1 MNVKTFIDRPVLSI
15 VISVFIVLLGI
26 ISLLNLPIEKY
37 PDIAPPT
44 VVVMAQYPGAS
55 ADAIQKSVVVPLE
68 EAINGVE
75 NMIYMTSSASN
86 SGVAEISVYFRQG
99 TDADMA
105 QVNVQNRVAQAT
117 GMLPAEVTRIG
128 LTTYKKQPSML
139 RTFTLYSPNS
149 TYDED
154 FIANYINIH
163 IKPEMLRIKGVG
175 TVVVMGG
182 DYSMRIWL
190 DPAKMAQYGLVPSD
204 ITALLAEQNIEAA
217 TGSFGE
223 NYDQTFHYAMK
234 YRGRRVTEEEFGD
247 IVVQTL
253 PSGENLKLKD
263 IARISL
269 GLNNYNYKGATNGC
283 PGIGN
288 LVFQTAGSNATQINK
303 DIDKLFEQVQ
313 ADLPADLVLMTL
325 EDSNDFLFASI
336 KNVVVS
342 LLIAILL
349 VFLVVYFFLQD
360 FRATLVPTIGI
371 IVSLIGTFAFIQV
384 AGFTLNLLTLF
395 ALVLVIGTVV
405 DNSIVVVEAVQA
417 RFDAGYKSA
426 YQATVDAMGGLT
438 AALFTTTLVF
448 MAVFI
453 PVSFMGGTTGV
464 FYKQFGLTMAV
475 AVGISFVSA
484 LTLSPALCAIML
496 KPNPEEGEGSRVAQR
511 VRTAYQVSY
520 RTLMKRYT
528 SAAMFFIRR
537 RWLVWGTI
545 VLTIALLVYF
555 LQTTKT
561 GLVPDEDTGIL
572 MVDISTPVGSG
583 VNQTNHI
590 VHRIDSCVRLI
601 PEVQAVNAVSG
612 EGIISGTGTNMGM
625 LIVKL
630 RPWEERTHKGQD
642 NKSVMNK
649 IYAMTAEIKDASLF
663 VLAPSMIPG
672 YGTGGGFEFHVQ
684 DKVGGSVQDMFAIVQ
699 NYLNALRQRQEI
711 AAAYSSYNIDYPM
724 YMVDVD
730 ASRCKRAGV
739 SPAEVLSCLGGY
751 YGGIYASN
759 FNRFTKVYRVM
770 IQASPELVHD
780 QSSLNNVFVRLH
792 NGEMS
797 PISQYITLQKVYDP
811 LVLKRFNLYT
821 SIGVNGNIAPGYSSG
836 DAIRAIKEVA
846 AETLPRGYS
855 IDFSGITR
863 EEEQTGSGNTAF
875 IFIICIVF
883 IYLVMA
889 ALYESFFIPFAVIL
903 SVPFGL
909 MGSFLFARMLGL
921 ENNIYLQVG
930 LIMLIGLLA
939 KTAILLTEYASQCRN
954 AGMSL
959 KQSAFFA
966 AKMRMRPILMTALT
980 MVFGML
986 PLMFATGVG
995 ANGNRTIGA
1004 GAVGGE
1010 LIGTL
1015 ALLFIVPALFVI
1027 FQGLQEKVKPIREF
1041 TPSDDPLI
1049 QQELKNIE
1057 EYSRQK
1063 AMGGATVCVVAM
1075 LTLSLSS
1082 CGIYGKYKPVTTL
1095 DSSLYGDTLQHD
1107 TSAVMANLSWRE
1119 VFTDTLLQDLI
1130 DTALVR
1136 NLDLRISHEHVEQA
1150 KAGLLGAKL
1159 AYLPS
1164 IQLVP
1169 EGAFSPQY
1177 GVRQGQY
1184 DLLASASWEID
1195 IFGRTLN
1202 SMRGAKAAKA
1212 MTEDYEQA
1220 ARCGLIAGVAST
1232 YYTLLMLDEQLQVA
1246 QQTEMTWGKTVQTIR
1261 RMKEAGMANEAAVSQ
1276 MDATYFAIQTM
1287 VLDLNQSIREVE
1299 NALNL
1304 LLARPGSTSIRRSTL
1319 ALTAE
1324 LSPFSSSVEDSA
1336 SMLLPEIGIPV
1347 QMLYNRPD
1355 VRAAQQAMAKAHY
1368 ARQLATSNCLPKLTL
1383 SGLFGWTNYNYNTPL
1398 DPMTM
1403 ISTLTAGL
1411 FVPIFQSGRNIAQV
1425 RAAKSQLEESRMN
1438 FTKVVLAAGNEVN
1451 EALVDYQTSRRK
1463 SHLYDQQVEAL
1474 SRAREATELLMRYG
1488 STTYLD
1494 VLTAQNALLN
1504 AQFTRI
1510 ANLAQEQH
1518 ATVALYHA
1526 LGGGRAK

>member
-44 VVVMAQYPGAS
+44 IVVAAQYPGAS
-55 ADAIQKSVVVPLE
+55 ADAIQKAVVAPLE

-86 SGVAEISVYFRQG
+86 SGSAEISIYFRQG

-105 QVNVQNRVAQAT
+105 QVNVQNRVSQAT
-117 GMLPAEVTRIG
+117 GVLPAEVTRIG

-139 RTFTLYSPNS
+139 RTFALYSPNG

-154 FIANYINIH
+154 FISNYINIH

-190 DPAKMAQYGLVPSD
+190 NPAKMAQYGLVPSD
-204 ITALLAEQNIEAA
+204 ITALLGEQNIEAA

-223 NYDQTFHYAMK
+223 NYDQTFQYTMK
-234 YRGRRVTEEEFGD
+234 YRGRRITEEEFGE
-247 IVVQTL
+247 IVVKTL

-263 IARISL
+263 IAEISL
-269 GLNNYNYKGATNGC
+269 GLNTYNYKGQLNGC

-313 ADLPADLVLMTL
+313 KDLPKDLVLTTL
-325 EDSNDFLFASI
+325 ESSNDFLFASI
-336 KNVVVS
+336 KNVVIS
-342 LLIAILL
+342 LLLAILL
-349 VFLVVYFFLQD
+349 VFIVVYFFLQD

-371 IVSLIGTFAFIQV
+371 IVSLIGTFAFIKV

-426 YQATVDAMGGLT
+426 YKATVDAMGGLT

-475 AVGISFVSA
+475 AVGISFISA
-484 LTLSPALCAIML
+484 LTLSPALCALML
-496 KPNPEEGEGSRVAQR
+496 KPNPAEGEGSKIAQR
-511 VRTAYQVSY
+511 VRTVYQTSY
-520 RTLMKRYT
+520 NALIKRYT
-528 SAAMFFIRR
+528 GWAMVFIRR
-537 RWLVWGTI
+537 QWLVWGSIAVT
-545 VLTIALLVYF
+545 LALLVYF
-555 LQTTKT
+555 MQTTKT

-572 MVDISTPVGSG
+572 MVDISTPVGSS
-583 VNQTNHI
+583 VNQTSHI

-601 PEVQAVNAVSG
+601 PEIQTVNAVAG

-630 RPWEERTHKGQD
+630 RPWDERKHKGQD

-649 IYAMTAEIKDASLF
+649 IYGVTAGIKDASIF

-684 DKVGGSVQDMFAIVQ
+684 DKVGGSIQDMYAIVQ
-699 NYLNALRQRQEI
+699 NYLNALRQRPEI

-724 YMVDVD
+724 YIVDVD

-770 IQASPELVHD
+770 IQASPAFAHD
-780 QSSLNNVFVRLH
+780 LSSLDNVFVRLH
-792 NGEMS
+792 NGQMS

-821 SIGVNGNIAPGYSSG
+821 SIGVNGNIAAGYSSG
-836 DAIRAIKEVA
+836 DAINAIKEVA
-846 AETLPRGYS
+846 SQTLPRGYG

-863 EEEQTGSGNTAF
+863 EEEQTGSGNTAV

-909 MGSFLFARMLGL
+909 MGSFLFARLLGL

-939 KTAILLTEYASQCRN
+939 KTAILLTEYATQCRR

-1010 LIGTL
+1010 LVGTL

-1027 FQGLQEKVKPIREF
+1027 FQGLQEKFKPITEF

-1049 QQELKNIE
+1049 QQELENIRAYTEQKNQKSKAD
-1057 EYSRQK
+1057 SRK
-1063 AMGGATVCVVAM
+1063 PKSVTPILLLAILCTMPFT
-1075 LTLSLSS
+1075 S
-1082 CGIYGKYKPVTTL
+1082 CGLYSKYQPSEDMLPDTAI
-1095 DSSLYGDTLQHD
+1095 DSI
-1107 TSAVMANLSWRE
+1107 SWRE
-1119 VFTDTLLQDLI
+1119 VFTDPLLQDMI
-1130 DTALVR
+1130 DTALVH
-1136 NLDLRISHEHVEQA
+1136 NLDLQVAHEHVAQA
-1150 KAGLLGAKL
+1150 EAAVLGAKL

-1164 IQLVP
+1164 IGLPLSV
-1169 EGAFSPQY
+1169 GFSPQY
-1177 GVRQGQY
+1177 GVQQSGTY
-1184 DLLASASWEID
+1184 DLVAQASWEID

-1202 SMRGAKAAKA
+1202 SLRRAKATKS

-1232 YYTLLMLDEQLQVA
+1232 YYTLQMLDAQLAVSDSTA
-1246 QQTEMTWGKTVQTIR
+1246 RSWGKTVETIR
-1261 RMKEAGMANEAAVSQ
+1261 QLKEAGMANEVAVRQ
-1276 MDATYFAIQTM
+1276 LEANYFTIQTI
-1287 VLDLNQSIREVE
+1287 VLDYHHDINEVE
-1299 NALNL
+1299 NAMNL
-1304 LLARPGSTSIRRSTL
+1304 LLGRPSGTPIARK
-1319 ALTAE
+1319 ALTDDDGLMSLSE
-1324 LSPFSSSVEDSA
+1324 SGLLSLSPDGG
-1336 SMLLPEIGIPV
+1336 LPV
-1347 QMLYNRPD
+1347 QLLYNRPD
-1355 VRAAQQAMAKAHY
+1355 VRAAQAVMAQAHY
-1368 ARQLATSNCLPKLTL
+1368 ARQLATANCLPSLNL
-1383 SGLFGWTNYNYNTPL
+1383 SGLFGWTNNYYGTII

-1403 ISTLTAGL
+1403 ISTLAASL
-1411 FVPIFQSGRNIAQV
+1411 FVPIFNSGRNIAQV
-1425 RAAKSQLEESRMN
+1425 RAAKSQQREAIAQFS
-1438 FTKVVLAAGNEVN
+1438 KVVLAAGNEVN
-1451 EALVDYQTSRRK
+1451 EALMDYQTASAK
-1463 SHLYDQQVEAL
+1463 DSLYAAQVESLGKAY
-1474 SRAREATELLMRYG
+1474 EYTDYMMQYG
-1488 STTYLD
+1488 STTYLE
-1494 VLTAQNALLN
+1494 VLN
-1504 AQFTRI
+1504 AQNTLLSAQYAFI
-1510 ANLAQEQH
+1510 ANRTQKQLAL
-1518 ATVALYHA
+1518 VALYHA
-1526 LGGGRAK
+1526 LGGGRE

>member
-15 VISVFIVLLGI
+15 VISVFIVLIGA
-26 ISLLNLPIEKY
+26 ISLFTLPIEKY

-44 VVVMAQYPGAS
+44 IVVAAQYPGAS
-55 ADAIQKSVVVPLE
+55 ADAIQKAVVAPLE

-86 SGVAEISVYFRQG
+86 SGSAEISIYFRQG

-117 GMLPAEVTRIG
+117 GVLPAEVTRIG

-139 RTFTLYSPNS
+139 RTFALYSPNG

-154 FIANYINIH
+154 FISNYINIH

-190 DPAKMAQYGLVPSD
+190 NPAKMAQYGLVPSD
-204 ITALLAEQNIEAA
+204 ITALLGEQNIEAA

-223 NYDQTFHYAMK
+223 NYDQTFQYAMK
-234 YRGRRVTEEEFGD
+234 YRGRRVTEEEFGE

-263 IARISL
+263 IAEVKL
-269 GLNNYNYKGATNGC
+269 GLNTYNYKGQLNGC

-313 ADLPADLVLMTL
+313 KDLPKDLVLTTL
-325 EDSNDFLFASI
+325 ESSNDFLFASI
-336 KNVVVS
+336 KNVVIS
-342 LLIAILL
+342 LLLAIVL

-371 IVSLIGTFAFIQV
+371 IVSLIGTFAFIKV

-426 YQATVDAMGGLT
+426 YKATVDAMGGLT

-475 AVGISFVSA
+475 AVGISFISA

-496 KPNPEEGEGSRVAQR
+496 KPNPEEGEGSKFAQR
-511 VRTAYQVSY
+511 VRKAYTASHQA
-520 RTLMKRYT
+520 LMKRYT
-528 SAAMFFIRR
+528 KAAMVFIRR
-537 RWLVWGTI
+537 KWLVWGSII
-545 VLTIALLVYF
+545 VATGLLFYF

-572 MVDISTPVGSG
+572 MVDISTPVGSS
-583 VNQTNHI
+583 VNQTSHI

-601 PEVQAVNAVSG
+601 PEVQTVNAVAG

-630 RPWEERTHKGQD
+630 RPWDERTHKGQD

-649 IYAMTAEIKDASLF
+649 IDGMTAGIKDASIF

-684 DKVGGSVQDMFAIVQ
+684 DKAGGTIQDMYAIVQ
-699 NYLNALRQRQEI
+699 NYLNALRQRPEI

-724 YMVDVD
+724 YVVDVD

-770 IQASPELVHD
+770 IQASPEFAHD
-780 QSSLNNVFVRLH
+780 QSSLNNVFVRINSKMV
-792 NGEMS
+792 NGQMVNGGMS

-821 SIGVNGNIAPGYSSG
+821 SIGVNGNIAGGYSSG
-836 DAIRAIKEVA
+836 DAINAIKEVA
-846 AETLPRGYS
+846 AQTLPRGYG

-863 EEEQTGSGNTAF
+863 EEEQTGSGNTAV
-875 IFIICIVF
+875 IFAICLIF

-930 LIMLIGLLA
+930 LIMLIGLLS

-1010 LIGTL
+1010 LVGTL

-1027 FQGLQEKVKPIREF
+1027 FQGLQERVKPIREF

-1057 EYSRQK
+1057 EYNKQR
-1063 AMGGATVCVVAM
+1063 
-1075 LTLSLSS
+1075 
-1082 CGIYGKYKPVTTL
+1082 
-1095 DSSLYGDTLQHD
+1095 
-1107 TSAVMANLSWRE
+1107 
-1119 VFTDTLLQDLI
+1119 
-1130 DTALVR
+1130 
-1136 NLDLRISHEHVEQA
+1136 
-1150 KAGLLGAKL
+1150 
-1159 AYLPS
+1159 
-1164 IQLVP
+1164 
-1169 EGAFSPQY
+1169 
-1177 GVRQGQY
+1177 
-1184 DLLASASWEID
+1184 
-1195 IFGRTLN
+1195 
-1202 SMRGAKAAKA
+1202 
-1212 MTEDYEQA
+1212 
-1220 ARCGLIAGVAST
+1220 
-1232 YYTLLMLDEQLQVA
+1232 
-1246 QQTEMTWGKTVQTIR
+1246 
-1261 RMKEAGMANEAAVSQ
+1261 
-1276 MDATYFAIQTM
+1276 
-1287 VLDLNQSIREVE
+1287 
-1299 NALNL
+1299 
-1304 LLARPGSTSIRRSTL
+1304 
-1319 ALTAE
+1319 ALTGE
-1324 LSPFSSSVEDSA
+1324 K
-1336 SMLLPEIGIPV
+1336 I
-1347 QMLYNRPD
+1347 
-1355 VRAAQQAMAKAHY
+1355 
-1368 ARQLATSNCLPKLTL
+1368 
-1383 SGLFGWTNYNYNTPL
+1383 
-1398 DPMTM
+1398 
-1403 ISTLTAGL
+1403 
-1411 FVPIFQSGRNIAQV
+1411 
-1425 RAAKSQLEESRMN
+1425 
-1438 FTKVVLAAGNEVN
+1438 
-1451 EALVDYQTSRRK
+1451 
-1463 SHLYDQQVEAL
+1463 
-1474 SRAREATELLMRYG
+1474 
-1488 STTYLD
+1488 
-1494 VLTAQNALLN
+1494 
-1504 AQFTRI
+1504 
-1510 ANLAQEQH
+1510 
-1518 ATVALYHA
+1518 
-1526 LGGGRAK
+1526 